1 MASAIFN
8 SFKTKVAS
16 GSINLASDTIKVML
30 VESGYSP
37 DEDAHEYRDDVTNEA
52 SGAGYTAGGAEI
64 LNKTVTQDNTNNRAV
79 FNGDDVSWAAS
90 SITARGAVIYK
101 DTGNSATDPL
111 IAYIDFGMDK
121 TSSSGAFSLT
131 WDAAG
136 ILLFA

>member
-8 SFKTKVAS
+8 SFKTKIAS
-16 GSINLASDTIKVML
+16 GEINLASDTIKVML
-30 VESGYSP
+30 VESGYSA

-52 SGAGYTAGGAEI
+52 SGTGYVSGGEEL

-79 FNGDDVSWAAS
+79 FNADDVSWAAS

-111 IAYIDFGMDK
+111 IAYIDFGENK
-121 TSSSGAFSLT
+121 TSSSGTFAINWS
-131 WDAAG
+131 ASG
-136 ILLFA
+136 VLLFA